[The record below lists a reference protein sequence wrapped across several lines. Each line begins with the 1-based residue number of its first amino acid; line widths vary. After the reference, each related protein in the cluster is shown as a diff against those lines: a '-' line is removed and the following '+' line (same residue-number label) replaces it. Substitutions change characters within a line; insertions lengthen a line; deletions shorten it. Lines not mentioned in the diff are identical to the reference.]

1 MFFHI
6 NINLTVVKC
15 HVYIIYIVI
24 CVICV
29 YIEMKQNIVNHHA
42 YYVFN
47 FITIP
52 DNRIRCKSWKYS
64 QHFINKSPLY
74 R

>member
-1 MFFHI
+1 MSRVCF
-6 NINLTVVKC
+6 
-15 HVYIIYIVI
+15 VYIYIE
-24 CVICV
+24 ICV
-29 YIEMKQNIVNHHA
+29 YIETKQNIVNHHT
-42 YYVFN
+42 YYIMFN

-52 DNRIRCKSWKYS
+52 DNRIRYKLWKYS